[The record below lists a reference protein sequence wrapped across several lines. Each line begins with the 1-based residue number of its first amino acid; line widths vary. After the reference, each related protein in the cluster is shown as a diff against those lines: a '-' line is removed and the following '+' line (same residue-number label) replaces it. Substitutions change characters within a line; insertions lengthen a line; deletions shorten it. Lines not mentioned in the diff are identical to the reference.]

1 MPIRNSRW
9 NIQNTYSKGMM
20 IMMSLLVLS
29 AASTEPCHLGASCGS
44 RAAVL
49 SEPQTE
55 FREQWLG
62 AGASR
67 SNLGSATHQ
76 LLKED
81 GIAERLHDK
90 MLFGFHFDIDA
101 HDDQRS
107 HCYSL
112 DTLVAESLTNLSPSL
127 TNL

>member
-1 MPIRNSRW
+1 
-9 NIQNTYSKGMM
+9 MM

-29 AASTEPCHLGASCGS
+29 AASTELCHFGASCGS

-49 SEPQTE
+49 SEPQTA
-55 FREQWLG
+55 FPEQWLG

-81 GIAERLHDK
+81 GTAEILHDK
-90 MLFGFHFDIDA
+90 MLFGFRFDIDA
-101 HDDQRS
+101 HDDHRS

-127 TNL
+127 TNF